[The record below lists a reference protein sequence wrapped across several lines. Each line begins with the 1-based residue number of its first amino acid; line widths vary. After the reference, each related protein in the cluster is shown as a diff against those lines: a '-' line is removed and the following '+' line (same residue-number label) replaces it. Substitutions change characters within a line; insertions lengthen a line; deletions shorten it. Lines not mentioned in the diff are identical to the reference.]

1 MKTGNLA
8 ISDHGN
14 HEPPLNVGG
23 DELTF
28 RVMSDQSDGAILAFD
43 VEISGGGGPQMLHR
57 HDAFEIYRVDRGE
70 LTFYLE
76 DEHGGVQRAVAG
88 TGAVVSIPGG
98 REHTVRN
105 ECAAEARAFV
115 ILAPGGEMER
125 FVRAAGELGADGA
138 PEIEDVLALAEAH
151 GVSITRPLSEVA

>member
-8 ISDHGN
+8 KSDHAN
-14 HEPPLNVGG
+14 HEPHLNVGG

-43 VEISGGGGPQMLHR
+43 VEIPAGGGPPMLHR
-57 HDAFEIYRVDRGE
+57 HDAFEIYRVERGE
-70 LTFYLE
+70 LAFYLE
-76 DEHGGVQRAVAG
+76 DEHGGVRRTLVQP
-88 TGAVVSIPGG
+88 GAVVAIPGG

-105 ECAAEARAFV
+105 ESPAGARAFV
-115 ILAPGGEMER
+115 ILTPGGEMER

-151 GVSITRPLSEVA
+151 GVSITRPLCEVA